1 MYIEHPPVYT
11 GASLPLRK
19 QGHNRGRKLMAVE
32 ISGQRPLSDWIAL
45 IKEANSAF
53 DNRLGQ
59 IYGDNEDLK
68 TEAAQM
74 CLRSLEAFADRYGAD
89 RPLGC
94 LRQEDR
100 GVIIV
105 RSAGRVNLVGT
116 HIDHRGGAVN
126 PVCVKQMWLVVEP
139 RDDDLVL
146 AKNVESSQFPDEQFC
161 ISDCLPSGEKIRDWD
176 AWCHDEFEKRKDKT
190 SVTWSNYIR
199 AAVLYF
205 QHLNIKDDGTFART
219 IKGMN
224 MMFYGNVPRAAG
236 LGSSSAVVMV
246 AAEAVIRINSLQ
258 IGPADLV
265 GHAGFAEWYV
275 GTRGG
280 CSDHAAII
288 FGKPRAILHIGA
300 FPLTVEDAVLPA
312 GYSFVLANSGIEA
325 KKQAGARDIFNSRVA
340 AYIFGLMM
348 IRKNFPEYAGKLERL
363 RDVNPEN
370 LGVDEIQ
377 IYRMVKSLPVSVSRA
392 DILKFL
398 PEGEKKIHRVFR
410 SHDEPEQGYHLRQV
424 CLYGIAECIRA
435 GMVPQCLRTGDIK
448 TFGEVMSISHDGD
461 RVTKVV
467 GGKRIPADNS
477 YPDARIDAL
486 ISDLKSA
493 DPRRVSRARLWRQGG
508 GYNVSLPEIDMLV
521 DIAMAAPGVLGAG
534 LVGAGM
540 GGSIVAL
547 VEDKHARQ
555 LIENMAE
562 QYYRPRNL
570 PVGAEII
577 TPVGGLCTMG
587 V

>member
-1 MYIEHPPVYT
+1 
-11 GASLPLRK
+11 
-19 QGHNRGRKLMAVE
+19 MAVE
-32 ISGQRPLSDWIAL
+32 ISGRRPVSVWIAL

-53 DNRLGQ
+53 DNWLGQ

-68 TEAAQM
+68 REAARM
-74 CLRSLEAFADRYGAD
+74 CLRCLEAFADRYGVS
-89 RPLGC
+89 RSVL
-94 LRQEDR
+94 
-100 GVIIV
+100 VI
-105 RSAGRVNLVGT
+105 RSAGRVNLLGT

-139 RDDDLVL
+139 RDDDRVL
-146 AKNVESSQFPDEQFC
+146 AKNVDSSQFPDEQFC
-161 ISDCLPSGEKIRDWD
+161 ISDCLPAGEKIRDWD
-176 AWCHDEFEKRKDKT
+176 AWCHDEFEERKHET

-205 QHLNIKDDGTFART
+205 QHLNTKDDGSFAPVLR
-219 IKGMN
+219 GMN
-224 MMFYGNVPRAAG
+224 MMVYGDIPIAAG
-236 LGSSSAVVMV
+236 LSSSSALVMV

-258 IGPADLV
+258 NEPADLV
-265 GHAGFAEWYV
+265 EHWGFAEWYV

-288 FGKPRAILHIGA
+288 YGKPGTILHIRA
-300 FPLTVEDAVLPA
+300 FPLSVEGAALPA
-312 GYSFVLANSGIEA
+312 GHCFVLANSGIEA

-348 IRKNFPEYAGKLERL
+348 LRKNFPGYAGKLERL
-363 RDVNPEN
+363 RDVNPQR

-377 IYRMVKSLPVSVSRA
+377 IYRMVKSLPASVSRA
-392 DILKFL
+392 DILEL
-398 PEGEKKIHRVFR
+398 LSESEHKIRRVFR
-410 SHDEPEQGYHLRQV
+410 SHDEPERGYNIRQI

-435 GMVPQCLRTGDIK
+435 GMVPQCLRTGDMK
-448 TFGEVMSISHDGD
+448 TFGELMSISHDGD

-467 GGKRIPADNS
+467 DGKRIPTDNS

-486 ISDLKSA
+486 ISELKSG
-493 DPRRVSRARLWRQGG
+493 DRRRMSKARLWRQGG

-521 DIAMAAPGVLGAG
+521 DIAMATPGVLGAG

-540 GGSIVAL
+540 GGSIVAV
-547 VEDKHARQ
+547 VEDKHARR

-577 TPVGGLCTMG
+577 TPVGGLCTME